1 MATALRVNPT
11 RMELTRIKRR
21 LVTAKRGHKLLKDKR
36 DEMVRQF
43 IVLVRQDARL
53 RKEVE
58 QELKGA
64 LGDFALARAV
74 MDSQSLEEAIM
85 YPARSAAIELGQR
98 NVLSVHVPT
107 ITAVQ
112 ESAKNSALPYGLA
125 ETSADLDDAIATMA
139 ALLCIGFLFMLQTYV
154 ATIIQ
159 PDMSKMN
166 PDTAFFDAAELAA
179 GDWFRKVLLVVN
191 ILAVGICSYFQRV
204 LFGVPTTPLQI
215 DTLPKLSIPLLSK
228 ITFIGEIFFQ
238 QNILTYMAYILIPVS
253 IFVLYKT
260 SLGLAIRSTG
270 ENPVAVDVA
279 GLPVNRIRFLTV
291 LVAGCIGGLAGS
303 FYTVG
308 YLGMFSS
315 NIIGGRGWIAFA
327 ICFLGNWSPKGA
339 VLGTLAF
346 GLADALSIYFRT
358 GTTAVPT
365 ELIIAL
371 PYILTIVLT
380 IFRSNFR
387 VPAKLGVPYRKE
399 G

>member
-1 MATALRVNPT
+1 MVNI
-11 RMELTRIKRR
+11 LTRAIMMS
-21 LVTAKRGHKLLKDKR
+21 TPLL
-36 DEMVRQF
+36 
-43 IVLVRQDARL
+43 L
-53 RKEVE
+53 
-58 QELKGA
+58 GA
-64 LGDFALARAV
+64 LAEVYAERTG
-74 MDSQSLEEAIM
+74 MMIC
-85 YPARSAAIELGQR
+85 AIEGIFLIGAWGGFVGTYLSGSLLVGLLLAIALGGLMALLYAFVTVTLGQQQ
-98 NVLSVHVPT
+98 VVT
-107 ITAVQ
+107 GTA
-112 ESAKNSALPYGLA
+112 
-125 ETSADLDDAIATMA
+125 M
-139 ALLCIGFLFMLQTYV
+139 
-154 ATIIQ
+154 
-159 PDMSKMN
+159 
-166 PDTAFFDAAELAA
+166 
-179 GDWFRKVLLVVN
+179 N
-191 ILAVGICSYFQRV
+191 ILAVGFCSYFQRV

-228 ITFIGEIFFQ
+228 IPFIGEIFFQ

-291 LVAGCIGGLAGS
+291 LVAGFIGGLAGS

-387 VPAKLGVPYRKE
+387 VPAKLGVPYRK
-399 G
+399 GG

>member
-1 MATALRVNPT
+1 MVNI
-11 RMELTRIKRR
+11 LTRAIMMS
-21 LVTAKRGHKLLKDKR
+21 TPLL
-36 DEMVRQF
+36 
-43 IVLVRQDARL
+43 L
-53 RKEVE
+53 
-58 QELKGA
+58 GA
-64 LGDFALARAV
+64 LAEVYAERTG
-74 MDSQSLEEAIM
+74 MMIC
-85 YPARSAAIELGQR
+85 AIEGIFLIGAWGGFVGTYLSGSLLVGLLLAIALGGLMALLYAFVTVTLGQQQ
-98 NVLSVHVPT
+98 VVT
-107 ITAVQ
+107 GTA
-112 ESAKNSALPYGLA
+112 
-125 ETSADLDDAIATMA
+125 M
-139 ALLCIGFLFMLQTYV
+139 
-154 ATIIQ
+154 
-159 PDMSKMN
+159 
-166 PDTAFFDAAELAA
+166 
-179 GDWFRKVLLVVN
+179 N
-191 ILAVGICSYFQRV
+191 ILAVGFCSYFQRV

-228 ITFIGEIFFQ
+228 IPFIGEIFFQ

-399 G
+399 GRVCPGYTQSCNMRKSTPRGAFSAGAGVSSPRKCRCAKCYLYPKSCHRKNKLRNKKLYQEYSVTFPGIPFVSNSKSYLKKFF

>member
-1 MATALRVNPT
+1 MVNI
-11 RMELTRIKRR
+11 LTRAIMMS
-21 LVTAKRGHKLLKDKR
+21 TPLL
-36 DEMVRQF
+36 
-43 IVLVRQDARL
+43 L
-53 RKEVE
+53 
-58 QELKGA
+58 GA
-64 LGDFALARAV
+64 LAEVYAERTG
-74 MDSQSLEEAIM
+74 MMIC
-85 YPARSAAIELGQR
+85 AIEGIFLIGAWGGFVGTYLSGSLLVGLLLAIALGGLMALLYAFVTVTLGQQQ
-98 NVLSVHVPT
+98 VVT
-107 ITAVQ
+107 GTA
-112 ESAKNSALPYGLA
+112 
-125 ETSADLDDAIATMA
+125 M
-139 ALLCIGFLFMLQTYV
+139 
-154 ATIIQ
+154 
-159 PDMSKMN
+159 
-166 PDTAFFDAAELAA
+166 
-179 GDWFRKVLLVVN
+179 N
-191 ILAVGICSYFQRV
+191 ILAVGFCSYFQRV

-228 ITFIGEIFFQ
+228 IPFIGEIFFQ

-253 IFVLYKT
+253 ILVLYKT

-339 VLGTLAF
+339 VLGTLTF

>member
-1 MATALRVNPT
+1 MVNI
-11 RMELTRIKRR
+11 LTRAIMMS
-21 LVTAKRGHKLLKDKR
+21 TPLL
-36 DEMVRQF
+36 
-43 IVLVRQDARL
+43 L
-53 RKEVE
+53 
-58 QELKGA
+58 GA
-64 LGDFALARAV
+64 LAEVYAERTG
-74 MDSQSLEEAIM
+74 MMIC
-85 YPARSAAIELGQR
+85 AIEGIFLIGAWGGFVGTYLSGSLLVGLLLAIALGGLMALLYAFVTVTLGQQQ
-98 NVLSVHVPT
+98 VVT
-107 ITAVQ
+107 GTA
-112 ESAKNSALPYGLA
+112 
-125 ETSADLDDAIATMA
+125 M
-139 ALLCIGFLFMLQTYV
+139 
-154 ATIIQ
+154 
-159 PDMSKMN
+159 
-166 PDTAFFDAAELAA
+166 
-179 GDWFRKVLLVVN
+179 N
-191 ILAVGICSYFQRV
+191 ILAVGFFSYFQRV

-228 ITFIGEIFFQ
+228 IPFIGEIFFQ

>member
-1 MATALRVNPT
+1 MVNI
-11 RMELTRIKRR
+11 LTRAIMMS
-21 LVTAKRGHKLLKDKR
+21 TPLL
-36 DEMVRQF
+36 
-43 IVLVRQDARL
+43 L
-53 RKEVE
+53 
-58 QELKGA
+58 GA
-64 LGDFALARAV
+64 LAEVYAERTG
-74 MDSQSLEEAIM
+74 MMIC
-85 YPARSAAIELGQR
+85 AIEGIFLIGAWGGFVGTYLSGSLLVGLLLAIALGGLMALLYAFVTVTLGQQQ
-98 NVLSVHVPT
+98 VVT
-107 ITAVQ
+107 GTA
-112 ESAKNSALPYGLA
+112 
-125 ETSADLDDAIATMA
+125 M
-139 ALLCIGFLFMLQTYV
+139 
-154 ATIIQ
+154 
-159 PDMSKMN
+159 
-166 PDTAFFDAAELAA
+166 
-179 GDWFRKVLLVVN
+179 N
-191 ILAVGICSYFQRV
+191 ILAVGFCSYFQRV

-228 ITFIGEIFFQ
+228 IPFIGEIFFQ

-291 LVAGCIGGLAGS
+291 LVAGFIGGLAGS